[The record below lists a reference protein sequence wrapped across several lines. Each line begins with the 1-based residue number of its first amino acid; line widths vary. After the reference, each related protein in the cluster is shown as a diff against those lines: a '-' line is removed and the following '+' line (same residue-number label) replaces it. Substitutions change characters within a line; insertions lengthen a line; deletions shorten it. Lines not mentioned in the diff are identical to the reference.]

1 MAVIKI
7 GCLHNVIGLA
17 ERRNK
22 SLHSCILI
30 KRHISRRKTVER
42 LAIYSHSSCQWGW
55 EMGKGGSIWKMECRW
70 PGQLRWVELEKLLLH
85 CSLPNCH
92 PLRSTPLPSD
102 PLATKQIH
110 TTRNIAHDQGLK
122 GGPHD
127 SGCFSSPEGGGNTSN
142 HSTRHRLNTCE
153 AIRRWGWVAF
163 EGSSEFRGDGSVVRW
178 RPWQITF
185 CKIGRNCQTSQIREY
200 ANASNIHTMWLGDG
214 SLPVRGSRGCI
225 RDGRTS
231 DVIRSPAWL

>member
-17 ERRNK
+17 ERSNK

-42 LAIYSHSSCQWGW
+42 LAIYSHSSCQWGL
-55 EMGKGGSIWKMECRW
+55 EKGKRGVDLENGVSLARST
-70 PGQLRWVELEKLLLH
+70 QVSELEKLLLH

-153 AIRRWGWVAF
+153 AIRRWG
-163 EGSSEFRGDGSVVRW
+163 
-178 RPWQITF
+178 
-185 CKIGRNCQTSQIREY
+185 
-200 ANASNIHTMWLGDG
+200 
-214 SLPVRGSRGCI
+214 
-225 RDGRTS
+225 
-231 DVIRSPAWL
+231 